1 MRTVDVAPIN
11 LDRLDHL
18 IGPERWAQVQ
28 RGVQA
33 ARAGLDGRVFWHVS
47 STATG
52 GGVAEMLQILLA
64 YVRGTGIDAR
74 WLVLDCPGPF
84 FSITKRLHN
93 ALHGVPGDGG
103 PLGEQERSRYEAALA
118 PNAED
123 LRSRLGPGD
132 VVQLHDPQTAGLIPH
147 LADRGVSVLW
157 RSHIGCDK
165 TNEHTARGWAFLE
178 PYLREAQA
186 VVVSRPVY
194 APPSVPR
201 ERVVVI
207 APSIDP
213 FAAKNA
219 PIPNGDVQRTLVRAG
234 VVEGMDDALEVR
246 FPRRD
251 GSTGTVRRHTGAMV
265 AGGPVPADTPYVL
278 QVSRWDRLKDMPGV
292 MRAFIG
298 NADARAAAHLVLAG
312 PAVEGVSDDPE
323 GVEVLQECVQ
333 LWEELDP
340 AGRARVHLAA
350 LPMDDVDENAHIVNA
365 LQRAAAIVVQ
375 KSLQEGFGLTVTEA
389 MWKSRPM
396 IASAVGGIQDQ
407 IEDGVSGLLLADPSN
422 LAGAGQLMARLLTDD
437 ALAAQ
442 LGAGARERVYQQF
455 LPDRHLLQYE
465 RLLAA
470 MPLAPRPP
478 GGTTT

>member
-18 IGPERWAQVQ
+18 IGPERWAQVE

-33 ARAGLDGRVFWHVS
+33 ARARLDGRVFWHVNA
-47 STATG
+47 TATG

-64 YVRGTGIDAR
+64 YVRGAGIDTR

-84 FSITKRLHN
+84 FAITKRLHN
-93 ALHGVPGDGG
+93 AVHGSPGDGG
-103 PLGEQERSRYEAALA
+103 PLGEQERSEYEAALA
-118 PNAED
+118 PNVED
-123 LRSRLGPGD
+123 LLSRLGQGD
-132 VVQLHDPQTAGLIPH
+132 VVQLHDPQTAGFIPH
-147 LADRGVSVLW
+147 LRDRGVSVLW
-157 RSHIGCDK
+157 RSHIGCDT
-165 TNEHTARGWAFLE
+165 TNEHSERGWAFLE
-178 PYLREAQA
+178 PYLREVQA
-186 VVVSRPVY
+186 VVVSRPSY

-201 ERVVVI
+201 ERIVVI

-219 PIPNGDVQRTLVRAG
+219 AIPNGDVRRTLVRAG
-234 VVEGMDDALEVR
+234 LAEGADDGLEVT

-251 GSTGTVRRHTGAMV
+251 GSTGTVRRHTGAVV

-298 NADARAAAHLVLAG
+298 SPDVPTAAHLVLAG
-312 PAVEGVSDDPE
+312 PAVDGVSDDPE
-323 GVEVLQECVQ
+323 GAEVLRECRQ
-333 LWEELDP
+333 LWEGLDA
-340 AGRARVHLAA
+340 AGRSRVHLAA
-350 LPMDDVDENAHIVNA
+350 LPMDDGDENAHLVNA
-365 LQRAAAIVVQ
+365 LQRAAAVVVQ

-389 MWKSRPM
+389 MWKSRPL

-407 IEDGVSGLLLADPSN
+407 IEDGVSGLLLADPSD

-437 ALAAQ
+437 ALAAR
-442 LGAGARERVYQQF
+442 LGTGARERVYQEF

-465 RLLAA
+465 QLLAA
-470 MPLAPRPP
+470 MPLAPRASR
-478 GGTTT
+478 